1 MSLERILL
9 NGELPKIIQG
19 GMGVAVSNWRLA
31 RAVSME
37 GQLGVVS
44 GTGIDVILA
53 RRLQEGDKDGR
64 MRAAIAEFPIRRIAD
79 EILDRYFVEGGKDPF
94 KPYVPT
100 PFPKLKQDGK
110 NLSLEN
116 NHLQNLIVLANFVE
130 VYLAKQGH
138 EGNVGINLLYK
149 VQHLMPQ
156 GLYGAMLA
164 GVDAVLIGA
173 GLPKSIPD
181 ALDALVNGEKVSMP
195 FHVDVDGRNSYRLE
209 FDADDLMGRHIEV
222 RRPAFLGIV
231 SNQVPVKGLPNADGY
246 VIEGLLPFE
255 NGERISGPLA
265 GGHNAGPRKKG
276 ELDEKGE
283 LVYGLKDRTDFEIL
297 NGMLAR
303 RVKDGGDVQPYW
315 LAGGC
320 SNSLKAS
327 IALGATGVQVGTLF
341 ATSIESGIKYENKE
355 RMIEA
360 VLNGANVFADP
371 RASPTGY
378 PFQVFPLDGS
388 LSEEDVYVGRPP
400 ACQMGGLL
408 TFYEDVNGRVGSR
421 CASEPVAAYVRKGGK
436 IEDTVG
442 RKCLCQGLVAWA
454 GVPTTRNDGFVEPTI
469 ATFGRDTSSAIHLLS
484 IHGRYSVADAIR
496 FIMAS

>member
-9 NGELPKIIQG
+9 NGELPRIIQG

-79 EILDRYFVEGGKDPF
+79 EVLDRYFVEGGKDF
-94 KPYVPT
+94 SKPYVPT

-110 NLSLEN
+110 NLTLES

-138 EGNVGINLLYK
+138 NGKVGINLLHK
-149 VQHLMPQ
+149 VQHLIPQ

-181 ALDALVNGEKVSMP
+181 ALDALVTGETLSMP
-195 FHVDVDGRNSYRLE
+195 FPVNGGKSYRLE
-209 FDADDLMGRHIEV
+209 FDSNSFMGEHIEI

-231 SNQVPVKGLPNADGY
+231 SNQVPIKFLPNAEGY
-246 VIEGLLPFE
+246 IIEGLSPFD
-255 NGERISGPLA
+255 NGEVIQGPLA

-276 ELDEKGE
+276 ELSAAGE
-283 LVYGLKDRTDFEIL
+283 LVYGLRDKTDFEIL
-297 NGMLAR
+297 NGMLDR
-303 RVKDGGDVQPYW
+303 RVEGGGNVQPYW
-315 LAGGC
+315 LVGGC
-320 SNSLKAS
+320 STSLKKS
-327 IALGATGVQVGTLF
+327 IDLGATGVQVGTLF

-355 RMIEA
+355 KMIESI
-360 VLNGANVFADP
+360 LDGASVFADP
-371 RASPTGY
+371 NASPTGY

-388 LSEEDVYVGRPP
+388 LSEKDVYGARKRV
-400 ACQMGGLL
+400 CDMGGLL
-408 TFYEDVNGRVGSR
+408 EFFEDADGVVRSR
-421 CASEPVAAYVRKGGK
+421 CASEPVHLYTGKGGTLESAAY
-436 IEDTVG
+436 
-442 RKCLCQGLVAWA
+442 RKCLCQALVSWA
-454 GVPTTRNDGFVEPTI
+454 GFPTVRKDGSVEPSI
-469 ATFGRDTSSAIHLLS
+469 ATLGRDTSSVRELLE
-484 IHGRYSVADAIR
+484 IHGRYSAADAINL
-496 FIMAS
+496 IKAS